1 MTLCILPPTFSATA
15 CAATTSAVIF
25 PSTPFI
31 SSKSESPI
39 RISWLKGLADAFP
52 LSWTHY
58 TRLLRVRNP
67 LARQFYEAEALR
79 GGWSVRQLE
88 RQIDTQFY
96 ERTALS
102 RNKTAMLAKGSKP
115 RPGDR
120 LTANEELRDPLVL
133 ELLGV
138 IQCLSA
144 NTSPRCLRKSVWPP
158 KSPPPAAGW
167 KLAPRFVAPAAGPTQ
182 P

>member
-1 MTLCILPPTFSATA
+1 
-15 CAATTSAVIF
+15 
-25 PSTPFI
+25 
-31 SSKSESPI
+31 
-39 RISWLKGLADAFP
+39 LADAFP